1 MPIKTIFF
9 IIIFSLLTLCGNA
22 QQVML
27 FNTRIKSPNQELAKY
42 LTNIKHETPEFL
54 NELEKYRLQATK
66 QEATQEDKINFGAI
80 LLLDILFN
88 RAEEYEKLEPLLKE
102 ASETLHE
109 DPVIEETWGD
119 IFYSKK
125 DYENSVYHYEI
136 ALEKAGENL
145 NLLCKYTIAKFNIQ
159 NYESA
164 LENSLKYLEKVQ
176 TNGFMYYLTG
186 RCHFE
191 LKQYEE
197 AIDCYE
203 KAKELTQDPAM
214 LRTLEDFIRQAKE
227 FLASTSDSETDE
239 DQRFIITFAGNSR
252 EDLGDITFDILD
264 EIYYDVTNLI
274 GINPEVKINI
284 IFFLTEDYYKQ
295 GQSWSAGAAQGLQIL
310 VPLKS
315 GYKSPEY
322 VKGLLGHEF
331 THTMVNLKTNNRAPL
346 WVHEGLAQYIE
357 YSITNGS
364 PDQIRND
371 FEGCLQNDF
380 IEGDLSI
387 PLDKVPAYIGSQDR
401 KNVVRGYVASYM
413 GIRCLVDFYGEQSI
427 DKLLGALGQGK
438 NIAEA
443 IEETTSKDYSD
454 FQSELKDYIKN
465 Q

>member
-1 MPIKTIFF
+1 M
-9 IIIFSLLTLCGNA
+9 
-22 QQVML
+22 
-27 FNTRIKSPNQELAKY
+27 
-42 LTNIKHETPEFL
+42 
-54 NELEKYRLQATK
+54 
-66 QEATQEDKINFGAI
+66 
-80 LLLDILFN
+80 
-88 RAEEYEKLEPLLKE
+88 
-102 ASETLHE
+102 
-109 DPVIEETWGD
+109 
-119 IFYSKK
+119 
-125 DYENSVYHYEI
+125 
-136 ALEKAGENL
+136 
-145 NLLCKYTIAKFNIQ
+145 
-159 NYESA
+159 
-164 LENSLKYLEKVQ
+164 
-176 TNGFMYYLTG
+176 
-186 RCHFE
+186 
-191 LKQYEE
+191 
-197 AIDCYE
+197 
-203 KAKELTQDPAM
+203 
-214 LRTLEDFIRQAKE
+214 
-227 FLASTSDSETDE
+227 
-239 DQRFIITFAGNSR
+239 
-252 EDLGDITFDILD
+252 
-264 EIYYDVTNLI
+264 
-274 GINPEVKINI
+274 
-284 IFFLTEDYYKQ
+284 TEDYYKQ